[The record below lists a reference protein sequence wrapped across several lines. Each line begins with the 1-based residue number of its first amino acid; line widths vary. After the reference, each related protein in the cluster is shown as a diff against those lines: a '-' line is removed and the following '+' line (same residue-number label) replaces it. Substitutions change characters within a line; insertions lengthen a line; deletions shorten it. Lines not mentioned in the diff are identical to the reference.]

1 MPVTTVT
8 IQKSF
13 HRRAS
18 DGRDAPRASKAAKG
32 SRELAKPSGDSQLLD
47 SVSLCN
53 LLLGVNP
60 PPLTLQ
66 KQLHRRQHHLLLQE
80 RDLLLGVGIVNS
92 AARQRL
98 ASAEQ
103 KQALQDLLAGCNQAT
118 GITCVAV
125 HCGQGQSEQLADAGA
140 GWSSE

>member
-1 MPVTTVT
+1 MCPSQPSQFKSLFTAGLLTAVTLLE
-8 IQKSF
+8 QAK
-13 HRRAS
+13 R
-18 DGRDAPRASKAAKG
+18 PRAVESWQSPAATANCWIQ
-32 SRELAKPSGDSQLLD
+32 SACATSCSA
-47 SVSLCN
+47 SI
-53 LLLGVNP
+53 